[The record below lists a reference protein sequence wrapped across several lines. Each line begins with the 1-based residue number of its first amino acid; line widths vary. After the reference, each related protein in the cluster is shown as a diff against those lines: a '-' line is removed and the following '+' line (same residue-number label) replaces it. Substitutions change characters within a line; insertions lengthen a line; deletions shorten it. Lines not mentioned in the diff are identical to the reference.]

1 MRRVFLLLLLL
12 VVSMV
17 VWRLGERLSADALGM
32 AIGIVLGVLASVPV
46 SLILAASGRRRE
58 DEDEH
63 IERVRTE
70 PAQPV
75 YPPPV
80 IVLTGHSPAP
90 SGRGSFDSRGY
101 AVSPWL
107 QTPTQRRFKL
117 VGEEERWIE

>member
-1 MRRVFLLLLLL
+1 MRRIVLLLLLL
-12 VVSMV
+12 VGSTVI
-17 VWRLGERLSADALGM
+17 WRLGERLSADALGM
-32 AIGIVLGVLASVPV
+32 AIGIVLGVLAGIPA
-46 SLILAASGRRRE
+46 SLLIVASARRRE
-58 DEDEH
+58 EEDEH

-75 YPPPV
+75 YQPPV

-90 SGRGSFDSRGY
+90 ARGGALDSRGY
-101 AVSPWL
+101 VVSPWP